1 MAVRS
6 QRNNN
11 PGNIRTNSTAWEG
24 KVGDDGS
31 FVTFAT
37 PEHGVRAMV
46 KTLYTY
52 QQRHGKRTLREIISR
67 WAPPNENSTATYI
80 SIVSKETGINP
91 DQPIDLR
98 SNPKLTKRLVNAMI
112 RMEGGNSAVN
122 YFKNH
127 VDGGIS
133 MANGERTAP
142 ANIPVGDDPLPP
154 FQNPNPLEEVMP
166 ENAPTLPVSPVI
178 PEGVGSVESSPVS
191 RTDMGT
197 ITKGNLVGN
206 ENQKASFSSMK
217 FDNMKEVLSFLEQ
230 SEQFWDNELDEYQ
243 NYSYN
248 LELFIPPSNLSAQFL
263 DQDNDNFEQVIN
275 NQWPPTGTKY
285 ITIAKTATTTEFNI
299 DNLQIK
305 SMGEGSGSISKL
317 VGTAVNISFD
327 ITQVGNTS
335 LNDTLFGAAML
346 MGYASLVDVVY
357 YMKITFKGYDL
368 NSPENSTPLPVTKII
383 PFMLNKI
390 NDIPTTTNET
400 GTMTTLEGVV
410 VQDLITSHAVNTTE
424 YEFEVKIKE
433 TLQETLKELETK
445 LNEQEIQNNLY
456 DPDNA
461 EQARFLNTYVIN
473 TDDVSLTDIFKNSK
487 MNGILANKSSG
498 TNDVETRTNSL
509 NVASQSAKVTP
520 GISIIDL
527 IYDICI
533 QSVEIREE
541 LLKEKEVESFVP
553 RIESVVVPKDKGFN
567 PVTGASG
574 NTITYNIIMKRQII
588 TQNQHDQLTKLQEIR
603 KLLDDIYGRGRAR
616 KVYYYHYTGLNDQ
629 ILDLTISL
637 NRQLIKTYNTP
648 KDSWLWHNFV
658 KPGTDL
664 YASLTEKQQAK
675 FDEIARTTREL
686 EKNKKTIT
694 SDLEQKASE
703 ITDGN
708 KDILQLFKDF
718 RASRSS
724 VPDDGLRGNN
734 NSVNFANLENNLDN
748 PNLLATL
755 QQMDPE
761 LFAEFNKS
769 LSVENAK
776 KLDEHKKLFVERN
789 DLQNKLS
796 ETNRKLQKQK
806 NAEDKFLQQAVG
818 FTVATDLEE
827 FMVKQDRGL
836 DDFLGGRDTNGLILA
851 EELGDDFLTESLTG
865 TQFKALLDALLLN
878 PVTFKRS
885 VLPFLIEEKK
895 PQLFKSTDPE
905 NLELARQKFY
915 ESTEADISMHN
926 LSMTIKGDPFWLEYY
941 LTPTQSRKHFGEN
954 NSSEEH
960 KSFLSTLNGLN
971 YFTLVVNKADGVDQ
985 FDNVKIDTL
994 EIFLYMVRSTVNVFS
1009 GGQFTQTFDAVR
1021 IPVPESFQDIP
1032 KIEAVQIA
1040 EDIDAFGG
1048 LGEEV
1053 GSGGLST
1060 LLDGKDGLGDGT
1072 GGGDN
1077 VDLGDGTGGN
1087 GIANTPSEINFQGDL
1102 VDPLLSNLTGEGLQA
1117 LLDSLNGEG
1126 GTSENADYV
1135 LGQFA
1140 ANYGIGL
1147 DDIPEELHDIYT
1159 QVMVTAAQ
1167 ISGNDPTDFGF
1178 TEEQVA
1184 NAISTSPGEITTDIA
1199 DSIIFGDNALNDSP
1213 VTVGIPSA
1221 NSERDIVI
1229 PTDTLTNSEMNTVNN
1244 KSNQIKEIMDGKNYE
1259 DLNENERKRVNELSS
1274 EIKQIVDK
1282 ATTGD
1287 RGSINDAAVITSTNS
1302 RLEDLQT
1309 QLDDV
1314 NTRLDGFQMTEEERQ
1329 ADLKLREELK
1339 QKILIE
1345 QNNTPPV
1352 VVDEIIQPIN
1362 PDTGEPGVGVSYKPR
1377 VPMDNPIILPKP
1389 PGELP
1394 NPSIDNGDG
1403 TITVPVSTL
1412 SGDVITVDQGVK
1424 DQLNGASSLYNDIMD
1439 TIETLPY
1446 ENVERTFTYPDGTV
1460 ETWVEPIRDFSQMP
1474 PTITYTDANGE
1485 TQTLNTSD
1493 LPLPT
1498 GESITMN
1505 TVNDII
1511 LSVSD
1516 LYPDVVAG
1524 KRKSVDPDNPGG
1536 PLRTEIGA
1544 LSFAPKEINEES
1556 E

>member
-98 SNPKLTKRLVNAMI
+98 SNPNLTKRLVNAMI

-127 VDGGIS
+127 VERGIK
-133 MANGERTAP
+133 MANGEISTTAS
-142 ANIPVGDDPLPP
+142 IPVGDDPLPP
-154 FQNPNPLEEVMP
+154 FQNPDPLEAVMP
-166 ENAPTLPVSPVI
+166 ESVPTIPGSPAI
-178 PEGVGSVESSPVS
+178 PEGVGSVETSSVN

-197 ITKGNLVGN
+197 ITNGTPVSN
-206 ENQKASFSSMK
+206 ENQNVSFSSMK
-217 FDNMKEVLSFLEQ
+217 FDNMKEVLSFLEK
-230 SEQFWDNELDEYQ
+230 SEQFWDNELDDYE

-275 NQWPPTGTKY
+275 DQWPPTGVKY

-346 MGYASLVDVVY
+346 MGYASITDVVY

-400 GTMTTLEGVV
+400 GTMATLEGVV
-410 VQDLITSHAVNTTE
+410 VQDLITSRTVNTTE

-445 LNEQEIQNNLY
+445 LNEQEVQNNLY

-533 QSVEIREE
+533 QSVEIRKE
-541 LLKEKEVESFVP
+541 LLKEKAVESFVP
-553 RIESVVVPKDKGFN
+553 RIEAVVVPKEKGFN
-567 PVTGASG
+567 PVTGTSG
-574 NTITYNIIMKRQII
+574 NTITYNIVMKRQIV
-588 TQNQHDQLTKLQEIR
+588 TQNQHDQLTKLQNVRNI
-603 KLLDDIYGRGRAR
+603 LDDIYGRGRAR

-637 NRQLIKTYNTP
+637 NRQLIKSYNTP

-664 YASLTEKQQAK
+664 HASLTEKQQAK
-675 FDEIARTTREL
+675 FDEIARTTREI

-703 ITDGN
+703 IADSNKEFLQSIRDFAAPDAADPRNSSGN
-708 KDILQLFKDF
+708 SIDF
-718 RASRSS
+718 
-724 VPDDGLRGNN
+724 G
-734 NSVNFANLENNLDN
+734 NLENNLDD
-748 PNLLATL
+748 PNFLATL
-755 QQMDPE
+755 QQMHPE
-761 LFAEFNKS
+761 IFNEWTKS
-769 LSVENAK
+769 LSEENRK
-776 KLDEHKKLFVERN
+776 KVNEHKKLLEES
-789 DLQNKLS
+789 DKLQNKLS
-796 ETNRKLQKQK
+796 EENRKLQKQK
-806 NAEDKFLQQAVG
+806 NDEDRLLQQAAG
-818 FTVATDLEE
+818 IQFADELAE
-827 FMVKQDRGL
+827 FRAKQNRLISDN
-836 DDFLGGRDTNGLILA
+836 FLAGTNGLVLA
-851 EELGDDFLTESLTG
+851 EELGDDFLTEGLTG

-885 VLPFLIEEKK
+885 ILPQLIEEKK

-960 KSFLSTLNGLN
+960 KSFSSNLNGLN

-985 FDNVKIDTL
+985 FDNVKIETL
-994 EIFLYMVRSTVNVFS
+994 EIFLYMVRSTINVFS

-1048 LGEEV
+1048 LGEDV
-1053 GSGGLST
+1053 GTGGLST

-1087 GIANTPSEINFQGDL
+1087 GVANTPSEINFQGDL

-1147 DDIPEELHDIYT
+1147 DEIPEELHDIYT

-1178 TEEQVA
+1178 SEEQVA

-1199 DSIIFGDNALNDSP
+1199 DGIIFGDNALNDSP

-1229 PTDTLTNSEMNTVNN
+1229 PTDTLTNSEMNVVKN
-1244 KSNQIKEIMDGKNYE
+1244 KSNQIKEIMSGRNYE
-1259 DLNENERKRVNELSS
+1259 DLNQNERKRVSELSG
-1274 EIKQIVDK
+1274 EIKEIVDK

-1287 RGSINDAAVITSTNS
+1287 RASVNDAAVITSTNS

-1314 NTRLDGFQMTEEERQ
+1314 NSRLDGFQMTEEERQ

-1362 PDTGEPGVGVSYKPR
+1362 PETGEPGVGVSYKPR

-1446 ENVERTFTYPDGTV
+1446 ENVERTFTYPDGRV
-1460 ETWVEPIRDFSQMP
+1460 ETWVEPVRDFSQMP

-1493 LPLPT
+1493 LPLPV

-1511 LSVSD
+1511 LSVSE

-1524 KRKSVDPDNPGG
+1524 RRKSVDPENPGG
-1536 PLRTEIGA
+1536 PLRTELGA